1 MIRLLPCAESVVA
14 HVNTFVLLDGA
25 ERQRRWRSTAP
36 GQFCHRRHPQPSDG
50 HQGPSTQVCMAY
62 DSSRSLHSAVCNVR
76 CSSPS
81 DVNAMA
87 ERQSVCCA
95 AQGWAYT
102 SGPCKGQQG
111 CDQTAESCKQ
121 AAAGDGRTRDPG
133 LSAPAC
139 RIARHAAPRQHL
151 RPRQRA
157 SDWAHQVLFMCL
169 AGCRVR
175 FCAILSDSEPQKTQ
189 RSMAAKK
196 RSHQRHQRLLPQKEQ
211 TTSGHPA
218 WALTNAIR
226 LFLQRQDG

>member
-1 MIRLLPCAESVVA
+1 MIRLPPCAESIA
-14 HVNTFVLLDGA
+14 EYVNTFLLLDGA
-25 ERQRRWRSTAP
+25 ERQRRCTAP
-36 GQFCHRRHPQPSDG
+36 GQFRHRRHSQPSDG

-62 DSSRSLHSAVCNVR
+62 DSSRLYSAVCNVR

-87 ERQSVCCA
+87 DRQSACCA

-121 AAAGDGRTRDPG
+121 AAAGDGRARDRG

-175 FCAILSDSEPQKTQ
+175 FCAILCDSEPQKTQ
-189 RSMAAKK
+189 RSTAAKK
-196 RSHQRHQRLLPQKEQ
+196 RSR
-211 TTSGHPA
+211 
-218 WALTNAIR
+218 
-226 LFLQRQDG
+226 